1 MKNLKFPRMLMFF
14 LDFIIAIYMF
24 MVTDI
29 INITFNQF

>member
-14 LDFIIAIYMF
+14 LDLIIAIYMF

-29 INITFNQF
+29 INVTFKLH